1 MQTIELEAQ
10 RLRSLRAMASGALR
24 LKWLAAATRFEIAAH
39 RHGLALKYGF
49 NPAQPRVPR
58 GNPDG
63 GEWTDAGGGGFGS
76 LTGGRGGSRGDSRE
90 SETRD
95 SRATGRI
102 RLAGEIP
109 TGDSPEVPEKP
120 EVPRRSR
127 RRRKSGPRS
136 RKLSLGGWIVSGAP
150 WKRSWWWRNSVLGC
164 GTTPR
169 KLNLIVT
176 RLNR

>member
-1 MQTIELEAQ
+1 MRPAL
-10 RLRSLRAMASGALR
+10 LR

-63 GEWTDAGGGGFGS
+63 GEWTDAGGGSFAS

-102 RLAGEIP
+102 RLAGDIP
-109 TGDSPEVPEKP
+109 TGDLPMPEKP
-120 EVPRRSR
+120 EVPEKKPPTSKERTKIKKDVARWLDR
-127 RRRKSGPRS
+127 FGRTVETVGR
-136 RKLSLGGWIVSGAP
+136 
-150 WKRSWWWRNSVLGC
+150 WRNSVLGC

-169 KLNLIVT
+169 KLSLIAI
-176 RLNR
+176 RLDR